1 MPKRDSEEITREDV
15 GSVEEV
21 LGEVPEP
28 ETDSTPAVEPEP
40 PVEPEMRP
48 GMTKEEYYKEL
59 FQGGR

>member
-28 ETDSTPAVEPEP
+28 EIETEVESEP
-40 PVEPEMRP
+40 LEEPEMSP
-48 GMTKEEYYKEL
+48 GMTKGDYYKKL
-59 FQGGR
+59 FQGGN